1 MGIWNIKITEE
12 EKYEF
17 GTDWDNCYEARLYS
31 GWVSVV
37 GEPRYYLL
45 GEKKISEILSESWYK
60 IDNIK
65 YVLQYEWCNKY
76 DEQNEPYDIKI
87 INNGIQSTLD
97 IKTKC
102 LKKDAYLEHALKKW
116 TYDIDSSQIEK
127 QLDNHYYICC
137 MWNKERNILH
147 ILGWIERKEVINL
160 FKNNEIAK
168 GEREVKNLK
177 NESYYESYY
186 EIPIRKLEDMKELF
200 HKLAIDADFG
210 KYDDT
215 DEKQNSLYFY

>member
-1 MGIWNIKITEE
+1 MWNIKISEE

-17 GTDWDNCYEARLYS
+17 GTDWTNYIEPRLFS
-31 GWVSVV
+31 GWISVTDR
-37 GEPRYYLL
+37 PRYYLL
-45 GEKKISEILSESWYK
+45 GEKKISEILSASWHK
-60 IDNIK
+60 IDNVK
-65 YVLQYEWCNKY
+65 YALHHKWYNEY

-87 INNGIQSTLD
+87 INNGTQSTLD

-102 LKKDAYLEHALKKW
+102 LKKDTYLEYALKKW
-116 TYDIDSSQIEK
+116 TYYIDSSQIEK

-137 MWNKERNILH
+137 MWNKEINILH

-160 FKNNEIAK
+160 FKNNKIAK

-177 NESYYESYY
+177 NELYYESYY
-186 EIPIRKLEDMKELF
+186 EVPIRKLEKDIKTLF
-200 HKLAIDADFG
+200 LKLAIFTDFA

-215 DEKQNSLYFY
+215 YSKRY